1 MTLMTEEID
10 RISRVTD
17 MEIRCK
23 GKKISCQTC
32 HQSKRAL
39 VSKIYLYKMKS
50 HGLRENIFLLS
61 ETFLGEF
68 QRLS

>member
-10 RISRVTD
+10 RISGVTD

-32 HQSKRAL
+32 NQSKRAL
-39 VSKIYLYKMKS
+39 VRNIDLFKMKS
-50 HGLRENIFLLS
+50 NGLRENIFLLS
-61 ETFLGEF
+61 ETFLG
-68 QRLS
+68 